1 MHYETFRGRDVKEA
15 LSLVRAAFG
24 TDAIISST
32 RVVTNGRDGGL
43 EQSFVEVKAAP
54 SDAPPQLRGAES
66 QRAFPFARREAERAK
81 AAAAAAASAA
91 ASRPSGSS
99 QVARPS
105 VPSPIAVLLQKSG
118 SVPPPRIDIRGA
130 EPDIA
135 AEIARAEILRADK
148 ARAESAR
155 AQTARADAAR
165 ADAMESEVR
174 ALRQLVEQMVGQRAP
189 KERILSE
196 LSDVGIEGKLAG
208 ELSTGVAKAMKDS
221 SVSIEELLRTRLE
234 KRVGCTEITFRE
246 GQKRLI
252 ACVGPTGVGKTT
264 TLAKLAAHSA
274 LEKGLPTAIITLDTF
289 RVGAIE
295 QMKRFAS
302 LIDVPF
308 FVAHDEAS
316 LLNALRSCPDIVL
329 VDTPSRGPKDE
340 AAMSRLCLCLDSV
353 AGDYER
359 DVLLAIPAHMRA
371 SDTQDLVRS
380 YGRVSPTAC
389 VLTKLDETRRP
400 GGAVSGAIAAH
411 LDIAFLSNGPKVP
424 EDLLRATPN
433 DVALAVLPKIEPH
446 R

>member
-1 MHYETFRGRDVKEA
+1 MNFETFRGRDVKEA

-24 TDAIISST
+24 TDAIIGST
-32 RVVTNGRDGGL
+32 KVVTNGRDGGL

-66 QRAFPFARREAERAK
+66 QKAFPFARREAERR
-81 AAAAAAASAA
+81 AASTPPPS
-91 ASRPSGSS
+91 SRPSI
-99 QVARPS
+99 
-105 VPSPIAVLLQKSG
+105 PSPIAVLLSQNGLKG
-118 SVPPPRIDIRGA
+118 SVPPPRIEIKDK
-130 EPDIA
+130 EA
-135 AEIARAEILRADK
+135 ANAAAVADTARAEIMHAESMRAEK
-148 ARAESAR
+148 ARAE
-155 AQTARADAAR
+155 TARADAVR
-165 ADAMESEVR
+165 ADAMENEVR
-174 ALRQLVEQMVGQRAP
+174 ALRQLVEQMLGQKAP
-189 KERILSE
+189 KDRVLSE
-196 LSDVGIEGKLAG
+196 LSEVGIEGKLAMD
-208 ELSTGVAKAMKDS
+208 LSNGIAKAMKDGGTS
-221 SVSIEELLRTRLE
+221 LDEVLRERLE
-234 KRVGCTEITFRE
+234 KRVGCAEISFKA
-246 GQKRLI
+246 GQKRLV

-264 TLAKLAAHSA
+264 TLAKLCAHAA

-316 LLNALRSCPDIVL
+316 LLIALRSAPDVVF

-340 AAMSRLCLCLDSV
+340 AAMSRLSLCLDSV

-400 GGAVSGAIAAH
+400 GGAVTGAIAAR
-411 LDIAFLSNGPKVP
+411 LDIAFLSKGPKVP
-424 EDLLRATPN
+424 EDLQRATPN
-433 DVALAVLPKIEPH
+433 DVALAVLPKVEPY

>member
-1 MHYETFRGRDVKEA
+1 MLYETFRGRDVKEA

-24 TDAIISST
+24 TDAIIAST

-43 EQSFVEVKAAP
+43 EQSFVEVKAAS

-81 AAAAAAASAA
+81 AAAAAAAA
-91 ASRPSGSS
+91 AST
-99 QVARPS
+99 ARPS
-105 VPSPIAVLLQKSG
+105 VPSPIAVLLQRSG
-118 SVPPPRIDIRGA
+118 SAPPPRIDVRDA
-130 EPDIA
+130 EPGA
-135 AEIARAEILRADK
+135 SAVRAEKTRVEK
-148 ARAESAR
+148 AEAV
-155 AQTARADAAR
+155 R

-174 ALRQLVEQMVGQRAP
+174 ALRQMIEQMLGQKAP
-189 KERILSE
+189 KDRILTE
-196 LSDVGIEGKLAG
+196 LADVGIEGKLAG
-208 ELSTGVAKAMKDS
+208 ELSAGVTKAMKDS
-221 SVSIEELLRTRLE
+221 AVPLAELLRARLE
-234 KRVGCTEITFRE
+234 KRVGCTEIAFRK
-246 GQKRLI
+246 GQRRLV

-264 TLAKLAAHSA
+264 TLAKLAAHAA

-316 LLNALRSCPDIVL
+316 LRDALRSCPDIVL

-340 AAMSRLCLCLDSV
+340 AAMSRLSLCLEMAV
-353 AGDYER
+353 DYER

-389 VLTKLDETRRP
+389 VLTKLDETRRR
-400 GGAVSGAIAAH
+400 GGAVCGAIAAR
-411 LDIAFLSNGPKVP
+411 LDIAFLSHGPKVP
-424 EDLLRATPN
+424 EDLLQATPN
-433 DVALAVLPKIEPH
+433 DVALAVLPKSEPL

>member
-1 MHYETFRGRDVKEA
+1 MLYETFRGRDVKEA

-24 TDAIISST
+24 TDAIIAST

-43 EQSFVEVKAAP
+43 EQSFVEVKAAS

-81 AAAAAAASAA
+81 AAAAAAAA
-91 ASRPSGSS
+91 AST
-99 QVARPS
+99 ARPS
-105 VPSPIAVLLQKSG
+105 VPSPIAVLLQRSG
-118 SVPPPRIDIRGA
+118 SVPPPRIDVRDA
-130 EPDIA
+130 EPGA
-135 AEIARAEILRADK
+135 SAVRAEKTRVEK
-148 ARAESAR
+148 AEAV
-155 AQTARADAAR
+155 R

-174 ALRQLVEQMVGQRAP
+174 ALRQMIEQMLGQKAP
-189 KERILSE
+189 KDRILTE
-196 LSDVGIEGKLAG
+196 LADVGIEGKLAG
-208 ELSTGVAKAMKDS
+208 ELSAGVTKAMKDS
-221 SVSIEELLRTRLE
+221 AVPLAELLRARLE
-234 KRVGCTEITFRE
+234 KRVGCTEIAFRK
-246 GQKRLI
+246 GQRRLV

-264 TLAKLAAHSA
+264 TLAKLAAHAA

-316 LLNALRSCPDIVL
+316 LRDALRSCPDIVL

-340 AAMSRLCLCLDSV
+340 AAMSRLSLCLEMAV
-353 AGDYER
+353 DYER

-389 VLTKLDETRRP
+389 VLTKLDETRRR
-400 GGAVSGAIAAH
+400 GGAVCGAIAAR
-411 LDIAFLSNGPKVP
+411 LDIAFLSHGPKVP
-424 EDLLRATPN
+424 EDLLQATPN
-433 DVALAVLPKIEPH
+433 DVALAVLPKSEPL